1 MAAHVS
7 TFESASRFE
16 GADESEAQATIST
29 NMVALSYRIFSL
41 GHVLVDYAFGAAI
54 RIAYG
59 DRDGGD
65 EDGRDG
71 ARSAVRSGG
80 CCAAK
85 TAPPHKTCALRV
97 LQHPL
102 RPANQFPKNRIDH
115 RAPFGQRKRR
125 PWSIVEDQSRQKPS
139 RAREIET
146 FCKIQ
151 QIDFVEYQF

>member
-1 MAAHVS
+1 MAALVS
-7 TFESASRFE
+7 TFESVSRFE
-16 GADESEAQATIST
+16 GADESKAQATIST
-29 NMVALSYRIFSL
+29 NIVALSYRIFSL
-41 GHVLVDYAFGAAI
+41 VHLLVDYAFGAAI

-59 DRDGGD
+59 DRDGGN

-139 RAREIET
+139 RGQEIEL
-146 FCKIQ
+146 FCKT
-151 QIDFVEYQF
+151 EQFE